1 MQLSRRAPVVSL
13 VLGALTMVLLGR
25 TLSAG
30 AGEKALK
37 RPQEVDVD
45 PDGSMS
51 FGRLSKAPF
60 DKSFN
65 QPHK

>member
-1 MQLSRRAPVVSL
+1 
-13 VLGALTMVLLGR
+13 MVLLGR